1 MLILCVL
8 YNFRLC
14 GFPPFYSNHGL
25 AISPGM
31 KKRIR
36 LGQYDFPAPEWSN
49 VSTEAKNLIKDML
62 CTDPAQRLQIDEV
75 MRNKWIAVSIMF
87 LSLYICTIY
96 ILYNDKYILL
106 FIFYVQQYTEVPP
119 TPLHTGRVL
128 REGEELWPEVQ
139 EEMTRSL
146 ATMRV
151 DYDTANLKQLDHTN
165 NALLNKRRRA
175 KQSNAVPSTANP
187 TPASQEDLIRA
198 NQRWYVFL
206 RRCIRYNIITMR
218 IVF

>member
-106 FIFYVQQYTEVPP
+106 FIFYV
-119 TPLHTGRVL
+119 
-128 REGEELWPEVQ
+128 
-139 EEMTRSL
+139 
-146 ATMRV
+146 
-151 DYDTANLKQLDHTN
+151 
-165 NALLNKRRRA
+165 
-175 KQSNAVPSTANP
+175 
-187 TPASQEDLIRA
+187 
-198 NQRWYVFL
+198 
-206 RRCIRYNIITMR
+206 
-218 IVF
+218 